1 MIGLRIGLRIIG
13 LVQPS
18 GAVKK
23 KKITV
28 KRKKKTLVKR
38 RKKKRRKIKRS
49 IIIHAAAAVIGN
61 RSHKPVLQIDS
72 HAPQTADAAW
82 VFLLILVPSNNIRCY
97 NLI

>member
-1 MIGLRIGLRIIG
+1 MIGLRIGLRMIG

-28 KRKKKTLVKR
+28 KRKKKTLAKR
-38 RKKKRRKIKRS
+38 RKKKRS
-49 IIIHAAAAVIGN
+49 IIIHAAAAAVIGN

-82 VFLLILVPSNNIRCY
+82 VFLLKLVPSNNIRCY

>member
-1 MIGLRIGLRIIG
+1 MIG

-38 RKKKRRKIKRS
+38 RKKKRS
-49 IIIHAAAAVIGN
+49 IIIHAAAAAVIGN
-61 RSHKPVLQIDS
+61 RSHKPILQIDFS
-72 HAPQTADAAW
+72 CSPNSGCCLGFFIKISTK
-82 VFLLILVPSNNIRCY
+82 
-97 NLI
+97 